1 MTDRDTNDSKA
12 AQQPVM
18 MPVYFPP
25 PQDEI
30 DLFELVEQLWR
41 GKFTI
46 LGTMVL
52 ALVFGAG
59 VSVFSVKST
68 ASVKPTALLSTE
80 YTVSTT
86 FRHLLYP
93 ILAQQICRGSVPCL
107 DDQANRDLSKF
118 IGDDW
123 LLSDGNLSITTDLP
137 FSAQQYDEQLT
148 SIVDAATDKIL
159 TDARS
164 ELVIISAAHAEI
176 IRINKPNPAFSGTQR
191 FAENWLNATR
201 VITAV
206 TSGTPAIAFKPV
218 TISSPKEPKEPKDKT
233 LIIIAMSVILGGM
246 LGSITVLFKNA
257 LESRRKQSSV

>member
-1 MTDRDTNDSKA
+1 MTDRDMNDSKA

-18 MPVYFPP
+18 MPGYFPQP
-25 PQDEI
+25 SDEI

-52 ALVFGAG
+52 ALAFGAG
-59 VSVFSVKST
+59 VSVF
-68 ASVKPTALLSTE
+68 SVKPTALLSTE

-86 FRHLLYP
+86 FRHMLHP
-93 ILAQQICRGSVPCL
+93 ILAQQMCGSDASCL
-107 DDQANRDLSKF
+107 DDLANRDLSKF

-123 LLSDGNLSITTDLP
+123 LLSDGILHSHTDLP

-164 ELVIISAAHAEI
+164 ELVMISAARAEI
-176 IRINKPNPAFSGTQR
+176 VRVNKLNPAFRGTER

-206 TSGTPAIAFKPV
+206 TSGTPAISFKPV

-233 LIIIAMSVILGGM
+233 LIIIAVSVILGGM
-246 LGSITVLFKNA
+246 LGSIIVLFKSA
-257 LESRRKQSSV
+257 LESRRKQNSA